1 MEEGGGLDGGGLDGG
16 GGGAGWG
23 GVSKENQ
30 QRRKISSR
38 RMNYIIASTRK
49 PTAVICGWAMGGF
62 LH

>member
-1 MEEGGGLDGGGLDGG
+1 MEGGGFKGAGL
-16 GGGAGWG
+16 GWG

-38 RMNYIIASTRK
+38 RMNYIIASTRT
-49 PTAVICGWAMGGF
+49 PTAVICGQATGGF